1 VPNTTLLTSD
11 DIEDLIDHDG
21 GETELLDAAG
31 KLVAAVDEGRLA
43 DPDDTAYALFRAA
56 ELTWAAGRHEDA
68 FTLCER
74 SIEADKADAV
84 EQGPALTLRAVVLV
98 ELGRRDEGMAAF
110 AELRPRLSAEP
121 DAAEYLTAALVEID
135 QAELALEW
143 LTEAL
148 VAGIDHVQSFASMDS
163 DPQPERAVTILALAE
178 ERHELRH
185 HLGLPHD
192 DLDELA
198 EQLSEAADQDA
209 GIESDE
215 PLVLFWPQA
224 EFAQLA
230 LRAPALAADLGDWDT
245 YRARTERS
253 MSRAA
258 EYSPE
263 RITMVPASIDA
274 IAAFAAEQGHETIDS
289 EIIEEYTNEVEPE
302 PGAMTWPPERNAP
315 CWCGSG
321 LKYKKCCLPRSR

>member
-1 VPNTTLLTSD
+1 VPNTTLLTAD
-11 DIEDLIDHDG
+11 DIEDLIDTEGDDQ
-21 GETELLDAAG
+21 ELLDAAG

-43 DPDDTAYALFRAA
+43 DPDDSAYALFRAA
-56 ELTWAAGRHEDA
+56 ELTWAADRHEDA
-68 FTLCER
+68 LTLCER
-74 SIEADKADAV
+74 SIEADKADPV
-84 EQGPALTLRAVVLV
+84 QQGPALTLRAVVLV
-98 ELGRRDEGMAAF
+98 QLGRRDEGMAAF

-148 VAGIDHVQSFASMDS
+148 EAGIDHIQSFTSMDD
-163 DPQPERAVTILALAE
+163 DPEPERAVTMLAIAE
-178 ERHELRH
+178 ERHGLRH

-209 GIESDE
+209 GVDFDE
-215 PLVLFWPQA
+215 PVVLYWPQA
-224 EFAQLA
+224 EFAGLA

-263 RITMVPASIDA
+263 RITMVPASVDA
-274 IAAFAAEQGHETIDS
+274 IAAFAEEHGHTTIDN
-289 EIIEEYTNEVEPE
+289 EVVDEYAEDVEPE
-302 PGAMTWPPERNAP
+302 PDAMTWPPERNAP

-321 LKYKKCCLPRSR
+321 TKYKKCCLPRSR